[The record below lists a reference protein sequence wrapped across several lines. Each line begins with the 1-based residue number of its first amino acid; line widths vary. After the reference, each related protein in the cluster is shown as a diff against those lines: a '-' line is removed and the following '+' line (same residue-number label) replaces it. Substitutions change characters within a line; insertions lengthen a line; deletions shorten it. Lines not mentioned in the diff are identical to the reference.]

1 MRPADYGADWRE
13 GAMRIVAMQAWLVGT
28 GVM

>member
-13 GAMRIVAMQAWLVGT
+13 GAMRIVAMQAWLA
-28 GVM
+28 

>member
-13 GAMRIVAMQAWLVGT
+13 GAMRIAMQAWLAGM
-28 GVM
+28 GGM